1 MNTTTPTVIQ
11 ELAARVDLAPDP
23 IVSARVASVDL
34 VEGDVI
40 LDPDPAAF
48 AASFVWVEGG
58 YSRKR
63 TRVLV
68 VRPIL
73 PGGTL
78 AGRQV
83 RELPQTTY
91 VTAWPVGT
99 PDGF

>member
-1 MNTTTPTVIQ
+1 MSTATPSVIR
-11 ELAARVDLAPDP
+11 ELAARVDLAPEP
-23 IVSARVASVDL
+23 IVSGRVAAVDL

-40 LDPDPAAF
+40 LDPNIDTF

-58 YSRKR
+58 YSRER
-63 TRVLV
+63 ARVLV

-78 AGRQV
+78 ADRQV
-83 RELPQTTY
+83 RELPATTY